1 MYRRE
6 KGLAGS
12 AHRHSSCALPY
23 LAEKI
28 KLTKIKMLV
37 FETKP
42 TAFILPTNN
51 HNMKL

>member
-28 KLTKIKMLV
+28 KMLV
-37 FETKP
+37 FETKF